1 MKIVEHLSIKAKIWF
16 IAIIGL
22 ISLSIVSIIGFNA
35 FGASKKSF
43 NDFRSKQLYL
53 ISISGDMSES
63 IATLQNI
70 FLTSASSQLKL
81 ENDYKAKNEKI
92 QNDLKNY
99 LAELEKLSSYEEFKE
114 LKGIVKNISL
124 RITALSTMGLSMVA
138 EFTDSGVDLEDK
150 IDAISSYNSVAV
162 KTKEELNTLSDFS
175 KKSLNSNIEIFGN
188 KLSNYEYQ
196 IIFTSGIT
204 FVLLILISGF
214 LVTSIHSSIKDLQ
227 RHLKN
232 IDSNKDFTLKQ
243 SSLGS
248 DEIST
253 IFTSLNSLV
262 ASTRDAIDESKNSAE
277 DNKNIIYGIDNL
289 FLNMLKSL
297 DNTSIIISETTTYGK
312 NTMQL
317 IKETTGNAD
326 TLKESVS
333 KVESVLN
340 TATKNIINMIEE
352 IHKSAEI
359 EMALVE
365 DLSHLS
371 KEAEQIKDVLS
382 VISEIADQTNLLAL
396 NAAIEAARAGEHGRG
411 FAVVAD
417 EVRKLAERTQ
427 HSLGQI
433 NATVSIIV
441 QSINDVS
448 HKMNGNAENIQNLTQ
463 VSSNA
468 KNEIE
473 LTVKTMGETTI
484 AMNASL
490 DALHKTEESTNY
502 IINKIYQINE
512 ETINNVSCSNII
524 SCEFKR
530 LEYNASALSEK
541 LSSFR
546 T

>member
-1 MKIVEHLSIKAKIWF
+1 MKIAEHLSIKAKIWF

-43 NDFRSKQLYL
+43 DDFRSKQLYL

>member
-1 MKIVEHLSIKAKIWF
+1 MNVIEHLSIKAKIWF
-16 IAIIGL
+16 IAVIGL

-35 FGASKKSF
+35 FGTSKSSF
-43 NDFRSKQLYL
+43 DDFKSKQLRL
-53 ISISGDMSES
+53 ISISGNMAES
-63 IATLQNI
+63 IATLQNV

-81 ENDYKAKNEKI
+81 ESDYKAKNEKI
-92 QNDLKNY
+92 RNDLKNY
-99 LAELEKLSSYEEFKE
+99 IVDLEKLSSYEEFKE
-114 LKGIVKNISL
+114 LKKIIDNVAL
-124 RITALSTMGLSMVA
+124 RTQALSTIGLGMVSTFA
-138 EFTDSGVDLEDK
+138 DADSDAQDKVDSV
-150 IDAISSYNSVAV
+150 ASYNSVAV
-162 KTKEELNTLSDFS
+162 KTKEELNLLIDFS
-175 KKSLNSNIEIFGN
+175 KKSLDNNIELFGD

-196 IIFTSGIT
+196 IIFTAGIT

-214 LVTSIHSSIKDLQ
+214 LVTSIHSSIKKLQ
-227 RHLKN
+227 LSLN
-232 IDSNKDFTLKQ
+232 DIDSNKDFTFKQ

-253 IFTSLNSLV
+253 IFLSLNSLV
-262 ASTRDAIDESKNSAE
+262 SSTRDAIDESKKSAG
-277 DNKNIIYGIDNL
+277 DNKNIICGIDNL

-297 DNTSIIISETTTYGK
+297 DNTSMIISETTAYGK

-326 TLKESVS
+326 TLKDSVS

-340 TATKNIINMIEE
+340 AATKNIINMIEE
-352 IHKSAEI
+352 IHKSAEA

-371 KEAEQIKDVLS
+371 KEADQIKDVLS

-433 NATVSIIV
+433 NATISVIV

-468 KNEIE
+468 KDQIE
-473 LTVKTMGETTI
+473 LTVETMGETTV

-490 DALHKTEESTNY
+490 DTLHKTEESTNY

-524 SCEFKR
+524 SSEIKR
-530 LEYNASALSEK
+530 LEHNASTLSEK
-541 LSSFR
+541 LSQFR

>member
-43 NDFRSKQLYL
+43 DDFRSKQLYL

-99 LAELEKLSSYEEFKE
+99 LAESEKLSSYEEFKE

-232 IDSNKDFTLKQ
+232 IDGNKDFTLKQ

-262 ASTRDAIDESKNSAE
+262 SSTRNAIDESKNSAE
-277 DNKNIIYGIDNL
+277 DNKNIIYGIDKL

-297 DNTSIIISETTTYGK
+297 DNTSIIISDTTTYGK